1 MIEWTFFYRALG
13 VPDDAIKPTYYQL
26 LDIDP
31 ESCTPELV
39 DEHRNQQRIRLRQSI
54 PSPEFIPM
62 ILRFE
67 RHKLDHAA
75 AVLRDPARKRKYDQ
89 HLEQKAEAQKRQ
101 EKKEKARRTLVQRI
115 REEVD
120 KHLNPDKTL
129 SDANRPLL
137 AAALR
142 ELGVKDREVEEFL
155 DKIPAPAK
163 PTSRPSE
170 EVIKY
175 FAKFVDLAIRGHVA
189 TADAKEWTMGMA
201 HTLGISTSQA
211 GKIFDRI
218 LEKRGGSAP
227 SEPQEG
233 DDSGPYKL
241 AEPIEEPESALL
253 AGPSPDE
260 SWSDVP
266 ASDEDLTVV
275 SGLGSLRRIA
285 MVAIPVVAI
294 GFFVLLVWLFYGR
307 SRPPVAVTPPL
318 DDRSSIQAEASGPRE
333 AAPEPNDAPQGD
345 IQPGGPQMAKS
356 PEPNEPNVP
365 VPVVRPTELKASFTR
380 TFMHEEILA
389 DVAFTMSLCCV
400 RAIQFLAESPPSDAQ
415 FESAL
420 TLTPTE
426 RRTTLTANVNL
437 GDWTVNVQGM
447 NPEEESKKPSDFSI
461 IELVELDTPEAA
473 QELLNRLST
482 VRISAGMRG
491 RVTQTKQAA
500 RFVHALT
507 QMHDP
512 DIPEKL
518 IKMIEESG
526 PITAYLI
533 VQALISKRMGRVE
546 DRGRLTPTSDGWER
560 KECAEW
566 WEDHVPS
573 WGGSP
578 GRTRRSRS
586 RSPQRI
592 TPTPTPSWQPDPD
605 FVKLL
610 AVVGYF
616 AKQMG
621 AVLAQDEVN
630 DLEAFLER
638 LRGSPKIELTEPGTV
653 TGDLLLS
660 LQNDVRE
667 RLRARI
673 LKKSPNDIEASA
685 AVRQGEIRRSASV
698 TILQE
703 IVVEMDVI
711 TDLLG
716 LLIRHSFTGGT
727 VQTEVQDILHE
738 RTEAVRDA
746 GSVMEQFR
754 ESSYYYFVL
763 WDRFLELHLASSV
776 P

>member
-26 LDIDP
+26 LDLDP

-67 RHKLDHAA
+67 KHKLDHAA

-89 HLEQKAEAQKRQ
+89 HLAQKAEVQKRQ
-101 EKKEKARRTLVQRI
+101 EKKEKARRALVQKI
-115 REEVD
+115 RETVD

-129 SDANRPLL
+129 SDTNRPLL
-137 AAALR
+137 AAALQG
-142 ELGVKDREVEEFL
+142 LGVKDEEVKEFL

-175 FAKFVDLAIRGHVA
+175 FAKFVDLAIRGHA
-189 TADAKEWTMGMA
+189 TTADAREWTMGMA
-201 HTLGISTSQA
+201 HTLSISTSQA
-211 GKIFDRI
+211 DKIFDRI
-218 LEKRGGSAP
+218 LEKRGRPAP
-227 SEPQEG
+227 PEPQEG

-241 AEPIEEPESALL
+241 AEPIEEPESAHL
-253 AGPSPDE
+253 AEPLPDD
-260 SWSDVP
+260 SWSDVS
-266 ASDEDLTVV
+266 ASDDDLTVV
-275 SGLGSLRRIA
+275 SRLGSLPRI
-285 MVAIPVVAI
+285 VLVVVPIVAI
-294 GFFVLLVWLFYGR
+294 GFFALLVWLFCWR
-307 SRPPVAVTPPL
+307 SKLPAAVTPPP
-318 DDRSSIQAEASGPRE
+318 DDQPRLQAGAPGPRSP
-333 AAPEPNDAPQGD
+333 APEPNDPSQGD
-345 IQPGGPQMAKS
+345 IQPGGPQVATGL
-356 PEPNEPNVP
+356 EPNEPNT
-365 VPVVRPTELKASFTR
+365 PVVVITPTELKASFTR
-380 TFMHEEILA
+380 TFMDEEILA
-389 DVAFTMSLCCV
+389 DVALTMSLCCV
-400 RAIQFLAESPPSDAQ
+400 RAIQFLAECPPSDVQ
-415 FESAL
+415 FGWAL

-437 GDWTVNVQGM
+437 GDWTANVPGM
-447 NPEEESKKPSDFSI
+447 SPEEESKKPSDFSI

-473 QELLNRLST
+473 QELLNRLSA
-482 VRISAGMRG
+482 VRITAGTRG

-512 DIPEKL
+512 GIPEKL
-518 IKMIEESG
+518 VEMIEDSG
-526 PITAYLI
+526 SATAYLI
-533 VQALISKRMGRVE
+533 VQALISKRVGRVE
-546 DRGRLTPTSDGWER
+546 NRGRLTPESYGWER
-560 KECAEW
+560 KICAEW
-566 WEDHVPS
+566 WDDHIPS
-573 WGGSP
+573 WGGSRR
-578 GRTRRSRS
+578 GARLTRP

-592 TPTPTPSWQPDPD
+592 PSAPAWQPDPD

-610 AVVGYF
+610 AVMGYF

-621 AVLAQDEVN
+621 AVLAQDDVN
-630 DLEAFLER
+630 DVEALLEK
-638 LRGSPKIELTEPGTV
+638 LRGSPQIELTEPGTV
-653 TGDLLLS
+653 AGDLLSS

-673 LKKSPNDIEASA
+673 LEMKPNDTEASA
-685 AVRQGEIRRSASV
+685 AVQRGEIRRNAS
-698 TILQE
+698 TTTLQE

-711 TDLLG
+711 ADLLG
-716 LLIRHSFTGGT
+716 LFIDYSFAGAA
-727 VQTEVQDILHE
+727 VQTDVQDILHE

-754 ESSYYYFVL
+754 DSCYYYFVL
-763 WDRFLELHLASSV
+763 WDRFLGLRMASSV